1 LVVRL
6 RAMACI
12 AFAESELA
20 ALAAEADL
28 AITVCHF
35 PPGPVP
41 ATLRL
46 ERPGLGLDHRR
57 FASTLSVIRQRLTRI
72 ARAIALLFQRPSP
85 KSFCRWRVLAGKR
98 RDFRFRVGLPPSI

>member
-1 LVVRL
+1 MLDTSMKGLDTDR
-6 RAMACI
+6 I
-12 AFAESELA
+12 AA
-20 ALAAEADL
+20 AVLEVADKQE
-28 AITVCHF
+28 
-35 PPGPVP
+35 P

-85 KSFCRWRVLAGKR
+85 KSFCRWQVPAGKR
-98 RDFRFRVGLPPSI
+98 RDFRFRESAYRPTSEQVRRGTA